1 MSCMICSLNSNN
13 ENNSFNPPSD
23 KTYFTSLD
31 DFKSYY
37 NLNKLD
43 ILKEQIN
50 EISYLFPNKNEL
62 EEKEKEIHTRIPSIN
77 KNRGA
82 LHKEIDFISKNY
94 KNIKFPHLEINC
106 YSIKNPTNLKN
117 EIILLRIR
125 NKCFDPIDKKE
136 KKDLGQKSEN
146 NSDSISQKSKS
157 SEKSLTSIE
166 SESIE
171 KNEKMTLLIS
181 HSTSVDLGI
190 IFPRLCDFAT
200 TLKCDIISYD
210 YTGYGC
216 SIGKPNYNSLKNDL
230 ITVLNFCTNTFD
242 IKYENIV
249 LLSFNIGAI
258 PSIYVASQS
267 NYCSIRGMILVSP
280 MLNFIK
286 KFNDDHINEVICPVF
301 AIQCDCENN
310 VDNKNFIELAKKFK
324 ESIYWISKEG
334 KNYEDIIDEN
344 RYKFFKKIKKFLSH
358 VHTTRIKISQ
368 NLANS
373 VNSSIRLI

>member
-1 MSCMICSLNSNN
+1 
-13 ENNSFNPPSD
+13 
-23 KTYFTSLD
+23 
-31 DFKSYY
+31 
-37 NLNKLD
+37 
-43 ILKEQIN
+43 
-50 EISYLFPNKNEL
+50 
-62 EEKEKEIHTRIPSIN
+62 
-77 KNRGA
+77 
-82 LHKEIDFISKNY
+82 
-94 KNIKFPHLEINC
+94 
-106 YSIKNPTNLKN
+106 
-117 EIILLRIR
+117 
-125 NKCFDPIDKKE
+125 
-136 KKDLGQKSEN
+136 
-146 NSDSISQKSKS
+146 
-157 SEKSLTSIE
+157 
-166 SESIE
+166 
-171 KNEKMTLLIS
+171 MTLLIS
-181 HSTSVDLGI
+181 HSTSVDLGL
-190 IFPRLCDFAT
+190 IFPRLCDIAT
-200 TLKCDIISYD
+200 TLKCDVISYD

-310 VDNKNFIELAKKFK
+310 VDNKNFIELARKFK
-324 ESIYWISKEG
+324 ECIYWISKEG

-373 VNSSIRLI
+373 VSSSIGLI

>member
-1 MSCMICSLNSNN
+1 MSCMICNLNSNN

-106 YSIKNPTNLKN
+106 YSIKNPINLKN

-136 KKDLGQKSEN
+136 KKNLGQKSEN

-181 HSTSVDLGI
+181 HSTSVDLGL
-190 IFPRLCDFAT
+190 IFPRLCDIAT

-286 KFNDDHINEVICPVF
+286 KFNDDHIYEVICPVF
-301 AIQCDCENN
+301 VIQCDYENN
-310 VDNKNFIELAKKFK
+310 VDNKNFIELAEKFK

-373 VNSSIRLI
+373 VNSINRLI